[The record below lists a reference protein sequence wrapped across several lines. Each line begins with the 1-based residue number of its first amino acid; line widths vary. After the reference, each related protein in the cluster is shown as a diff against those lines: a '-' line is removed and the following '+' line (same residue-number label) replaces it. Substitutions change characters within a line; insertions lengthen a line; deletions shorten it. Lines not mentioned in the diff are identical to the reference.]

1 MVKVGVIG
9 AGKWGKN
16 HIRTL
21 SNLDCELVGLA
32 DIDPQAE
39 KLAKDNNILYFQ
51 DFYDMLPYVDAVTV
65 AVPTDKHYD
74 VVKECLIAKK
84 HVLVEK
90 PVTLRA
96 QKTQEL
102 VELAEQQKCV
112 FSVGYLYRFNPAVIK
127 LKEILEEAGQLQ
139 YITTRYVHSTNPPRR
154 DSGAVVNLGVH
165 LIDILNFILEK
176 HPGRVYCKA
185 MDLFGNG
192 LEESAMIMLDYD
204 KFYASLE
211 VSSCHPEKARDIWI
225 IAEKLKVYCDF
236 QEQTIEVHPIEV
248 SYEGVKKIEPY
259 SVEVEKSQPLSDE
272 LAHFLTIVSHELNG
286 EYTKMVNIGKEEYFT
301 SRVCELA
308 LLSAEIKRDL
318 DVMPD
323 PMAAANGV
331 KTNGS
336 LSTNGT
342 QQKNGHAY
350 SNGKTQKNGVSAYA

>member
-9 AGKWGKN
+9 AGKWGRN

-39 KLAKDNNILYFQ
+39 KIAKDNNILYFQ

-96 QKTQEL
+96 NKTQEL

-127 LKEILEEAGQLQ
+127 LKELLEDAGQLQ

-176 HPGRVYCKA
+176 HPGRVYCKTRIY
-185 MDLFGNG
+185 
-192 LEESAMIMLDYD
+192 LEMA
-204 KFYASLE
+204 
-211 VSSCHPEKARDIWI
+211 
-225 IAEKLKVYCDF
+225 LKN
-236 QEQTIEVHPIEV
+236 
-248 SYEGVKKIEPY
+248 
-259 SVEVEKSQPLSDE
+259 QP
-272 LAHFLTIVSHELNG
+272 
-286 EYTKMVNIGKEEYFT
+286 
-301 SRVCELA
+301 
-308 LLSAEIKRDL
+308 
-318 DVMPD
+318 
-323 PMAAANGV
+323 
-331 KTNGS
+331 
-336 LSTNGT
+336 
-342 QQKNGHAY
+342 
-350 SNGKTQKNGVSAYA
+350 